1 MELIT
6 KSRIFQKWYET
17 ENLNRSTQCT
27 VVFRN
32 EWSVYSFKFDSG
44 FKREPMKRSMGQI
57 SSLFLVCCSI
67 LDQLQAF
74 RRVSGHSD
82 KNEFGSE
89 NS

>member
-1 MELIT
+1 MIGWVWCCEVFKIGWGLIIQDLV
-6 KSRIFQKWYET
+6 SREKD
-17 ENLNRSTQCT
+17 
-27 VVFRN
+27 V
-32 EWSVYSFKFDSG
+32 KFDSG
-44 FKREPMKRSMGQI
+44 FKRETMKRSRMGQI

-67 LDQLQAF
+67 LDQLEAF

>member
-1 MELIT
+1 MIGWVWCCEVFKIGWGLIIQDLVSCE
-6 KSRIFQKWYET
+6 KD
-17 ENLNRSTQCT
+17 
-27 VVFRN
+27 
-32 EWSVYSFKFDSG
+32 FKFDSG